1 MSYVLPDDWPAYAAI
16 LVLYLFYLKLF
27 IIHIYLIAI
36 DLKFSVKK
44 AK

>member
-1 MSYVLPDDWPAYAAI
+1 MMSYVFPDDWPAYAAI
-16 LVLYLFYLKLF
+16 LVLYIFYLKLF
-27 IIHIYLIAI
+27 IIYLIAI